1 MEQQKNKKMVG
12 IYPPFLYYNIYMA
25 RVKSKWICQECG
37 YETAGYLG
45 KCPECGAWGSLVEE
59 VQFAS
64 KPQQASVHDE
74 FINREKPELLKDIHI
89 GEELRVSTNISEFDR
104 ILGGGLVQGSL
115 VLIAGDPGIGKSTI
129 LLQTSGEL
137 CKNNKKVL
145 YVSAEESASQLKLRA
160 QRLSINSDSLY
171 VYPQTSMESIKSQI
185 EEIMPD
191 VVVIDSIQAIYS
203 QNVAS
208 SAGSVSQIR
217 ECTNIL
223 MHIAKSKTIIVIGH
237 VTKEGNIA
245 GPKVLE
251 HMVDTVIYFEGDK
264 YKSYRMLRSMKN
276 RFGNTS
282 EVGIFEMHSDGLK
295 EVKNPNELFLNER
308 SQIATP
314 GSAIIV
320 TNEGT
325 RPLLVEIQALVG
337 TTPYPSPRR
346 VTNGVDTSRV
356 LQILAVLE
364 KRVGLNLSKQDV
376 YVNVMGGIDV
386 YEPSADLGIALAVAT
401 CARDVVVDPQTV
413 IIGEI
418 GLSGEIHPVN
428 NIEKRLNEA
437 VMSGFKKAIIPYA
450 NKVEDKRI
458 EIVPVKRLMDAISA
472 CISPVEKK

>member
-1 MEQQKNKKMVG
+1 
-12 IYPPFLYYNIYMA
+12 
-25 RVKSKWICQECG
+25 
-37 YETAGYLG
+37 
-45 KCPECGAWGSLVEE
+45 
-59 VQFAS
+59 
-64 KPQQASVHDE
+64 
-74 FINREKPELLKDIHI
+74 
-89 GEELRVSTNISEFDR
+89 
-104 ILGGGLVQGSL
+104 
-115 VLIAGDPGIGKSTI
+115 
-129 LLQTSGEL
+129 
-137 CKNNKKVL
+137 
-145 YVSAEESASQLKLRA
+145 
-160 QRLSINSDSLY
+160 
-171 VYPQTSMESIKSQI
+171 
-185 EEIMPD
+185 
-191 VVVIDSIQAIYS
+191 
-203 QNVAS
+203 
-208 SAGSVSQIR
+208 
-217 ECTNIL
+217 
-223 MHIAKSKTIIVIGH
+223 MHIAKSKNITVIVIGH

-282 EVGIFEMHSDGLK
+282 EVGIFEMHTDGLH

-308 SQIATP
+308 SQVAAP

-337 TTPYPSPRR
+337 TTPYPTPRR

-386 YEPSADLGIALAVAT
+386 SEPSADLGIALAVAT

-437 VMSGFKKAIIPYA
+437 VMSGFKKAIVPFA
-450 NKVEDKRI
+450 NKIEDKRI
-458 EIVPVKRLMDAISA
+458 EIVPVKRLMDAIAACVSA
-472 CISPVEKK
+472 Q

>member
-1 MEQQKNKKMVG
+1 
-12 IYPPFLYYNIYMA
+12 MA
-25 RVKSKWICQECG
+25 KIKSKWICQQCG
-37 YETAGYLG
+37 YESAGYLG
-45 KCPECGAWGSLVEE
+45 KCPECGSWGSFTEE
-59 VQFAS
+59 VQNNL
-64 KPQQASVHDE
+64 KPQNISPQGIANDAKPSL
-74 FINREKPELLKDIHI
+74 INDIHI
-89 GEELRVSTNISEFDR
+89 GEEVRVSTNISEFDR

-160 QRLSINSDSLY
+160 NRLGINADTLY
-171 VYPQTSMESIKSQI
+171 IYPQTNLESIRSQI
-185 EEIMPD
+185 SEIQPD
-191 VVVIDSIQAIYS
+191 TIVIDSIQAIYS
-203 QNVAS
+203 QTISS

-217 ECTNIL
+217 ECCNIL
-223 MHIAKSKTIIVIGH
+223 MQIAKNQNITVIVIGH
-237 VTKEGNIA
+237 VTKDGNIA
-245 GPKVLE
+245 GPKILE
-251 HMVDTVIYFEGDK
+251 HMVDTVISFEGDK

-282 EVGIFEMHSDGLK
+282 EVGIFEMQTQGLV

-308 SQIATP
+308 SQEAIP

-337 TTPYPSPRR
+337 TTPYPTPRR
-346 VTNGVDTSRV
+346 VTNGVDNSRL

-376 YVNVMGGIDV
+376 YVNVMGGIEIN
-386 YEPSADLGIALAVAT
+386 EPSADLGIAIAIAT
-401 CARDVVVDPQTV
+401 CARDVVVDSQTV

-437 VMSGFKKAIIPYA
+437 ITSGFKKAIIPYA
-450 NKVEDKRI
+450 NRTVQNEKIK
-458 EIVPVKRLMDAISA
+458 IVPVKRLIDAITA
-472 CISPVEKK
+472 CISPVA

>member
-1 MEQQKNKKMVG
+1 
-12 IYPPFLYYNIYMA
+12 MA
-25 RVKSKWICQECG
+25 KLKSKWICSECG

-45 KCPECGAWGSLVEE
+45 KCPECGSWGTLVEE
-59 VQFAS
+59 VQFSGKLPNAS
-64 KPQQASVHDE
+64 ANE
-74 FINREKPELLKDIHI
+74 FINTEKPKLLKEIKVD
-89 GEELRVSTNISEFDR
+89 ESVRVSTNISEFDR
-104 ILGGGLVQGSL
+104 ILGGGFVQGSL
-115 VLIAGDPGIGKSTI
+115 VLLAGDPGIGKSTI
-129 LLQTSGEL
+129 TLQTCGEL

-145 YVSAEESASQLKLRA
+145 YISAEESANQLKLRA
-160 QRLSINSDSLY
+160 DRLQINSDNLY
-171 VYPQTSMESIKSQI
+171 IYPQTNMENIKTQI

-191 VVVIDSIQAIYS
+191 FVVVDSIQAIYS
-203 QNVAS
+203 NNVAS
-208 SAGSVSQIR
+208 TAGSVSQIR
-217 ECTNIL
+217 ECCNML
-223 MHIAKSKTIIVIGH
+223 MHIAKSKNITTIVIGH
-237 VTKEGNIA
+237 VTKDGNIA

-282 EVGIFEMHSDGLK
+282 EVGIFEMHSTGLK

-308 SQIATP
+308 SQGAAP

-337 TTPYPSPRR
+337 TTPYPTPRR
-346 VTNGVDTSRV
+346 VTNGVDLSR
-356 LQILAVLE
+356 LHQILAVLE

-386 YEPSADLGIALAVAT
+386 DEPSADLGIALAVAT
-401 CARDVVVDPQTV
+401 CARDVVVDSQTV

-437 VMSGFKKAIIPYA
+437 AATGFKKAIIPYA
-450 NKVEDKRI
+450 NDIPDDIKKI
-458 EIVPVKRLMDAISA
+458 EIVKVKRLMDAISA
-472 CISPVEKK
+472 CVSAQ

>member
-1 MEQQKNKKMVG
+1 
-12 IYPPFLYYNIYMA
+12 MA
-25 RVKSKWICQECG
+25 KVKSKWTCQSCG

-45 KCPECGAWGSLVEE
+45 KCPECGAWGSFVEE
-59 VQFAS
+59 VQANVNTQNQPIVVS
-64 KPQQASVHDE
+64 DLKPSV
-74 FINREKPELLKDIHI
+74 LSDIHI
-89 GEELRVSTNISEFDR
+89 GEEVRVSTNISEFDR

-137 CKNNKKVL
+137 CKNDKKVL
-145 YVSAEESASQLKLRA
+145 YVSAEESAGQLKLRA
-160 QRLSINSDSLY
+160 DRLNIKSDSLY
-171 VYPQTSMESIKSQI
+171 IYPQINMDSIRN
-185 EEIMPD
+185 EIDSLNPD

-203 QNVAS
+203 PSITS

-217 ECTNIL
+217 ECCNIL
-223 MHIAKSKTIIVIGH
+223 MQIAKNKNITVIVIGH
-237 VTKEGNIA
+237 VTKDGSIA

-276 RFGNTS
+276 RFGTTS
-282 EVGIFEMHSDGLK
+282 EVGIFEMCQDGLRC
-295 EVKNPNELFLNER
+295 VTNPNELFLNER
-308 SQIATP
+308 SQEAIP
-314 GSAIIV
+314 GSAIVV

-337 TTPYPSPRR
+337 TTPYPTPRR
-346 VTNGVDTSRV
+346 VTNGVDTSRL

-376 YVNVMGGIDV
+376 YVNVMGGIEVD
-386 YEPSADLGIALAVAT
+386 EPSADLGIALAVAT
-401 CARDVVVDPQTV
+401 CARDVVVDSQTV

-428 NIEKRLNEA
+428 NIEKRLKEA
-437 VMSGFKKAIIPYA
+437 QASGFKKAIVPYS
-450 NKVEDKRI
+450 NKVEYKGM
-458 EIVPVKRLMDAISA
+458 EIVPVKRLIDAISA
-472 CISPVEKK
+472 CVSKG

>member
-1 MEQQKNKKMVG
+1 
-12 IYPPFLYYNIYMA
+12 MA
-25 RVKSKWICQECG
+25 KVKSKWVCQQCG

-45 KCPECGAWGSLVEE
+45 KCPECGSWGSFTEE
-59 VQFAS
+59 IS
-64 KPQQASVHDE
+64 TNNKPQNISPQGIVNDV
-74 FINREKPELLKDIHI
+74 KPELINDIHI
-89 GEELRVSTNISEFDR
+89 GEEVRISTNISEFDR

-137 CKNNKKVL
+137 SKNGQKIL

-160 QRLSINSDSLY
+160 DRLGISSDNLY
-171 VYPQTSMESIKSQI
+171 IYPQTNLEAIRQQI
-185 EEIMPD
+185 DELKPD
-191 VVVIDSIQAIYS
+191 TVVIDSIQAIYS
-203 QNVAS
+203 QSISS

-217 ECTNIL
+217 ECCNIL
-223 MHIAKSKTIIVIGH
+223 MQIAKTQNITIIVIGH
-237 VTKEGNIA
+237 VTKDGNIA
-245 GPKVLE
+245 GPKILE

-282 EVGIFEMHSDGLK
+282 EVGIFEMQSKGLV

-308 SQIATP
+308 SQDAIP
-314 GSAIIV
+314 GSAIVV

-346 VTNGVDTSRV
+346 VTNGVDSSRV

-386 YEPSADLGIALAVAT
+386 DEPSADLGIAIAIAT

-428 NIEKRLNEA
+428 NIDKRLTEA
-437 VMSGFKKAIIPYA
+437 VTSGFKKAIIPYA
-450 NKVEDKRI
+450 NRSVQNDKI
-458 EIVPVKRLMDAISA
+458 KIVPVKRLIDAISA
-472 CISPVEKK
+472 CITPG